1 MSKQHLP
8 TFPGELL
15 GILKNLPIAGK
26 LLLLT
31 LVPLGLTLAATLALT
46 ITGLNRLEAD
56 TVATRLQQE
65 ERVIRQQFTQLEAN
79 LLISAARL
87 VSDPALLDAAQ
98 RGDEA
103 VVKGLLLATTVRSA
117 DLSYVQVMDVDG
129 RTLGVKGNFEV
140 GAVPPELDRFNR
152 LGLIQIE
159 ATKLVPTAQGWLLVV
174 VRPLKTSAGQVVGAL
189 SIGRLLDNAALFT
202 LNFERTDPLL
212 ALFDAQGNLSA
223 ISTTDAQS
231 DLNNAFEIDLSLWT
245 QAAQGQI
252 TRGQIGIQGETYRV
266 IYAPLGIGNEMAAV
280 FGLAASTAAT
290 THLRDQLVTTDLI
303 AVGVLALLG
312 SVSALGLGRNFIVR
326 PIAALVARAEQ
337 IKAGQLDVVVPDT
350 NSRDEIGQLAATFNE
365 MAAQL
370 RHTLAGLESY
380 TQRLKIV
387 AKLSG
392 RFNAVL
398 NLEEL
403 LVEVV
408 NQIKDSFDYYHVQTY
423 ILAEDDANDEGQR
436 TLIMRAGTGEAGAT
450 MKAQGHTISLSTPT
464 SLVARAAQ
472 TGEVIMVG
480 NVGQAEDWLS
490 NPLLPDTCAE
500 MAIPIIVE
508 GQVVGV
514 LDVQEDEIGGLD
526 ESDANLLRSLTNQVA
541 IAIANARLFEQ
552 TTQARKEAELAK
564 EKADQAREETELANK
579 TLEGQIWQ
587 TTGQAQ
593 LNDKMRGEQDISTL
607 ANGVLQQICSYLQ
620 AQIGALYVA
629 EDHTLDLIGSYA
641 YSSKKPA
648 TFKFGEGLVGQAA
661 LEKRPMF
668 ITDVPNDYITIRSG
682 LGETAPKNIMVF
694 PFMYNDRVIGAIEM
708 GTLSEFSQTQY
719 EFIQTALDNIAIAF
733 NTVQTRTRI
742 NELLTRTQEQAEE
755 LQAQGE
761 ELRVANEE
769 LETQAE
775 SLRASEARL
784 REQQSELET
793 TNAQLEEQAA
803 ALEENSR
810 TLRDKQAVLDQQNQE
825 LKRAQ
830 QELEQKAEE
839 LALASK
845 YKSEFLAN
853 MSHELRTPLNSLLI
867 LARILADNEEGNLTK
882 EQVESAKIIYG
893 GGNDLLNLINDI
905 LDLSKVESGQMVF
918 NFEPLPLTDLV
929 SMVQTQFTHIAR
941 EKGLDLNLNLA
952 DNLPA
957 TIETDAQRIK
967 QIVKNLLSNAFKF
980 TSTGSVSFNVY
991 RPEANINLSRSGLDP
1006 SQTIAISVVDTGI
1019 GMTPDQQKIIFEAFQ
1034 QADGSTSRQY
1044 GGTGLGLSISRELAN
1059 KLGGQIN
1066 VESERGQ
1073 GSIFTL
1079 YLPIEKKAD
1088 EPILKP
1094 KVQPAESEGANGHKP
1109 IPTSAQSAHAAAV
1122 QPAFADDRADL
1133 KAGDKILLV
1142 VEDDLKFAKIVHD
1155 FAHKKGFKC
1164 LVAAEGSA
1172 GLALVKNH
1180 TPEAIILDLNL
1191 PDISG
1196 WEVLQVLKSNPL
1208 TRHIPVHIMSV
1219 DEEVLDAYRKGAL
1232 GYLTKPVSREQLAES
1247 FQKIEQF
1254 MTKDIK
1260 SLLLVEDDANSR
1272 HSIKKLLGGSD
1283 VQISEADRGQTAL
1296 DLLKSQTFDCMIL
1309 DLSLPDMSGFEVLNR
1324 MNGHMAASKCPV
1336 IVYTGREL
1344 TPEENLELMKY
1355 ADSVIV
1361 KGVKSPERLLDE
1373 TALFLHRVVADMSE
1387 DKQQTIRQLY
1397 NKEELFKNKKVLI
1410 VDDDMRNSF
1419 ALAKLLSDKGL
1430 IVRIAQN
1437 GQKALD
1443 LLAQEPVDLV
1453 LMDIMM
1459 PVMDGYETTR
1469 HIRAQQQFKTLPIL
1483 ALTAKAMKGDREQCL
1498 AAGANDYLSKPIEV
1512 DRLFSML
1519 QVWLYK

>member
-8 TFPGELL
+8 TFPRELL
-15 GILKNLPIAGK
+15 GTLKNLPIAGK

-31 LVPLGLTLAATLALT
+31 LVPLVLTLAATLALT

-65 ERVIRQQFTQLEAN
+65 ERVIRQQFAQLEAN
-79 LLISAARL
+79 LLISVARL
-87 VSDPALLDAAQ
+87 VSDPALLDATE
-98 RGDEA
+98 RGDE
-103 VVKGLLLATTVRSA
+103 VMVKGLLLATTVRSA
-117 DLSYVQVMDVDG
+117 DLSYLQVMDIEG

-189 SIGRLLDNAALFT
+189 SIGRLLDNTALFT

-223 ISTTDAQS
+223 ISTADAQS
-231 DLNNAFEIDLSLWT
+231 DLNNAFEIDLPLWT

-252 TRGQIGIQGETYRV
+252 TRGQVSIQGEAYRV
-266 IYAPLGIGNEMAAV
+266 IYAPLVVGNETVAV
-280 FGLAASTAAT
+280 FSLAASTAAT
-290 THLRDQLVTTDLI
+290 THLRDQLVTTNLM

-312 SVSALGLGRNFIVR
+312 SLAALGLGRNFIVR

-337 IKAGQLDVVVPDT
+337 IKAGQLDVVVPGA
-350 NSRDEIGQLAATFNE
+350 NSRDEIGQLAATFND
-365 MAAQL
+365 MAVQL
-370 RHTLAGLESY
+370 RHTLAGLENY

-392 RFNAVL
+392 HFNAVL

-423 ILAEDDANDEGQR
+423 ILAEDNTNDAGQSA
-436 TLIMRAGTGEAGAT
+436 LIMRAGTGEAGAT
-450 MKAQGHTISLSTPT
+450 MKVQGHAISLNAPT
-464 SLVARAAQ
+464 SLVARAAR
-472 TGEVIMVG
+472 TGEVILVG
-480 NVGQAEDWLS
+480 NVRQVEDWLS

-514 LDVQEDEIGGLD
+514 LDVHEDEVGGLD
-526 ESDANLLRSLTNQVA
+526 ESDANLLRSLANQVA

-552 TTQARKEAELAK
+552 TTQAREEAELAK

-579 TLEGQIWQ
+579 TLERQIWQ

-593 LNDKMRGEQDISTL
+593 LNDKMQGEPDLPTL
-607 ANGVLQQICSYLQ
+607 ANGIMQQLCSYLQ
-620 AQIGALYVA
+620 AQIGALYIV
-629 EDHTLDLIGSYA
+629 EDHTLELMGSYA
-641 YSSKKPA
+641 YSSNKPA

-682 LGETAPKNIMVF
+682 LGETAPRNIMVF

-708 GTLSEFSQTQY
+708 GTLTEFTQAQY
-719 EFIQTALDNIAIAF
+719 EFIQTALANIAIAF
-733 NTVQTRTRI
+733 NTVQARARI
-742 NELLTRTQEQAEE
+742 NELLARTQQQAEE

-761 ELRVANEE
+761 ELRAANEE
-769 LETQAE
+769 LEIQTE
-775 SLRASEARL
+775 SLRASEAKL
-784 REQQSELET
+784 REKQSELES

-810 TLRDKQAVLDQQNQE
+810 VLQEKQAVLDRQNQE
-825 LKRAQ
+825 LKTAQ
-830 QELEQKAEE
+830 QDLEQKAEE

-867 LARILADNEEGNLTK
+867 LARILANNEEGNLSE
-882 EQVESAKIIYG
+882 EQVESAKIIYS

-918 NFEPLPLTDLV
+918 HFEAMPLTELV
-929 SMVQTQFTHIAR
+929 STVQTQFAQVAK
-941 EKGLDLNLNLA
+941 EKGLDLHVNMAA
-952 DNLPA
+952 DLPGS
-957 TIETDAQRIK
+957 IETDTQRVK
-967 QIVKNLLSNAFKF
+967 QILKNLLSNAFKF
-980 TSTGSVSFNVY
+980 TSAGSVSCNVY
-991 RPEANINLSRSGLDP
+991 RPEAKINLSRSGLDP
-1006 SQTIAISVVDTGI
+1006 TRAIAISVVDTGI

-1066 VESERGQ
+1066 VESEKGQ
-1073 GSIFTL
+1073 GSTFTL
-1079 YLPIEKKAD
+1079 YLPIEKKAG
-1088 EPILKP
+1088 EPARQP
-1094 KVQPAESEGANGHKP
+1094 KVQPAAPERSNGHKP
-1109 IPTSAQSAHAAAV
+1109 KHVSTQPALTPAAQS
-1122 QPAFADDRADL
+1122 AFADDRASL

-1142 VEDDLKFAKIVHD
+1142 IEDDSKFAKIVCD

-1164 LVAAEGSA
+1164 LVAAEGST
-1172 GLALVKNH
+1172 GLALVKTH
-1180 TPEAIILDLNL
+1180 PPEAIILDLNL

-1196 WEVLQVLKSNPL
+1196 WEVLQILKSDHA

-1219 DEEVLDAYRKGAL
+1219 DEEILDAYRKGAL
-1232 GYLTKPVSREQLAES
+1232 GYLTKPVSGEHLAES

-1254 MTKDIK
+1254 MSKDIK

-1296 DLLKSQTFDCMIL
+1296 DLLKTQNFDCMIL

-1324 MNGHMAASKCPV
+1324 MNGHMVASKCPV

-1355 ADSVIV
+1355 TNSVIV

-1373 TALFLHRVVADMSE
+1373 TALFLHRVVADMPE
-1387 DKQQTIRQLY
+1387 DKQQTIRQLH
-1397 NKEELFKNKKVLI
+1397 NKDELLKNKKVLI

-1430 IVRIAQN
+1430 IIRIAQN
-1437 GQKALD
+1437 GRKALD
-1443 LLAQEPVDLV
+1443 LLAEEPADLV

-1459 PVMDGYETTR
+1459 PVMDGYETIR

-1483 ALTAKAMKGDREQCL
+1483 ALTAKAMKGDRDQCL

-1519 QVWLYK
+1519 QVWLYN